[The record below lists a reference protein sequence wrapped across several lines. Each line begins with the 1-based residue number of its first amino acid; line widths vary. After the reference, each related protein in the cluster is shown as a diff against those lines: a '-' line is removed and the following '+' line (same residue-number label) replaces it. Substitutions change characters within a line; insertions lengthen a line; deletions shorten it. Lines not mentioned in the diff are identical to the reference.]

1 MALLKFFNQS
11 IALLLIQLGKLLK
24 FPDYVLSRFKH
35 SKYSTNWEIA
45 DAVRELI
52 ANAIDE
58 HI

>member
-1 MALLKFFNQS
+1 MFYLDLN
-11 IALLLIQLGKLLK
+11 IQNIL
-24 FPDYVLSRFKH
+24 
-35 SKYSTNWEIA
+35 TNWEIA